1 MILFTLPFL
10 AKKPIDVPPLV
21 SVELIQ
27 ISDITNI
34 PYAPK
39 AAKIIDK
46 AKKEEKL
53 LTEKAPPKKVEKE
66 EEELCN
72 KFKICFCISFTIY
85 CLVYFILFFII
96 AIKEDL
102 LVYDK
107 KDTLL
112 DSLDN
117 SYSGSNYI

>member
-1 MILFTLPFL
+1 MKNYAIVYPDNYDQEKQRE
-10 AKKPIDVPPLV
+10 KKR
-21 SVELIQ
+21 
-27 ISDITNI
+27 
-34 PYAPK
+34 K
-39 AAKIIDK
+39 
-46 AKKEEKL
+46 
-53 LTEKAPPKKVEKE
+53 

-72 KFKICFCISFTIY
+72 KCKVCFCVSFTIY

>member
-1 MILFTLPFL
+1 MKNYEIVYPHNYDQDKQRE
-10 AKKPIDVPPLV
+10 KKR
-21 SVELIQ
+21 
-27 ISDITNI
+27 
-34 PYAPK
+34 
-39 AAKIIDK
+39 
-46 AKKEEKL
+46 
-53 LTEKAPPKKVEKE
+53 KE

-72 KFKICFCISFTIY
+72 KCKICFCISITIY
-85 CLVYFILFFII
+85 CFVYFILFFII

-107 KDTLL
+107 KDILL

>member
-1 MILFTLPFL
+1 MKNYAIVYPDNYDQEKQRE
-10 AKKPIDVPPLV
+10 KKR
-21 SVELIQ
+21 
-27 ISDITNI
+27 
-34 PYAPK
+34 
-39 AAKIIDK
+39 
-46 AKKEEKL
+46 
-53 LTEKAPPKKVEKE
+53 KE
-66 EEELCN
+66 EEELC
-72 KFKICFCISFTIY
+72 KKCKVCFCVSFTIY
-85 CLVYFILFFII
+85 GVVYFILFFII

>member
-1 MILFTLPFL
+1 MKNYEIVYPDNYDQEKQRE
-10 AKKPIDVPPLV
+10 KKR
-21 SVELIQ
+21 
-27 ISDITNI
+27 
-34 PYAPK
+34 
-39 AAKIIDK
+39 
-46 AKKEEKL
+46 
-53 LTEKAPPKKVEKE
+53 KE

-72 KFKICFCISFTIY
+72 KCKVCFCVSFTIY
-85 CLVYFILFFII
+85 CVVYFILFFII

>member
-1 MILFTLPFL
+1 MKNYAIVYPDNYDQEKQRE
-10 AKKPIDVPPLV
+10 KKR
-21 SVELIQ
+21 
-27 ISDITNI
+27 
-34 PYAPK
+34 
-39 AAKIIDK
+39 
-46 AKKEEKL
+46 
-53 LTEKAPPKKVEKE
+53 KE

-72 KFKICFCISFTIY
+72 KFKICFCVSFTIY

>member
-1 MILFTLPFL
+1 MKNYEIVYPDNYDQEKQRE
-10 AKKPIDVPPLV
+10 KKR
-21 SVELIQ
+21 
-27 ISDITNI
+27 
-34 PYAPK
+34 
-39 AAKIIDK
+39 
-46 AKKEEKL
+46 
-53 LTEKAPPKKVEKE
+53 KE

-72 KFKICFCISFTIY
+72 KCKVCFCVSFTIY

-107 KDTLL
+107 KDILL

-117 SYSGSNYI
+117 SGSNYI

>member
-1 MILFTLPFL
+1 M
-10 AKKPIDVPPLV
+10 
-21 SVELIQ
+21 
-27 ISDITNI
+27 TN
-34 PYAPK
+34 YAVVYPHNY
-39 AAKIIDK
+39 DP
-46 AKKEEKL
+46 EKQR
-53 LTEKAPPKKVEKE
+53 EKRIKE

-85 CLVYFILFFII
+85 SLVYFILFFII

-107 KDTLL
+107 KDILL

-117 SYSGSNYI
+117 SGSNYI